1 MFKFESHRLSGVR
14 RATYVGSDVES
25 AVGTEVVGGGVG
37 VTGVGHM
44 DFADDG
50 FLVFLVF

>member
-37 VTGVGHM
+37 VGHM

>member
-25 AVGTEVVGGGVG
+25 AVGTEVVGGGAQWVWG
-37 VTGVGHM
+37 IWILPTM
-44 DFADDG
+44 DF
-50 FLVFLVF
+50 